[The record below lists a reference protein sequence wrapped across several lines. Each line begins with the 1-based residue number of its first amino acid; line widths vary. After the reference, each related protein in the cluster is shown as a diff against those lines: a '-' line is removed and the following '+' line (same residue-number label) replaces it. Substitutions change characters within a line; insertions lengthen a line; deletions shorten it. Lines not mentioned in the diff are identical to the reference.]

1 MGHRRGLRR
10 HGLHAHLASAH
21 RVFVRTAAR
30 GSGPQ
35 PGFWRGVFCAR
46 RGQPCA
52 FRLAPPRRSALIPAF
67 PAVGALRPF
76 CFLPCLR
83 LWPSLPFALP
93 FPLLIPALSPVW
105 HLPRPISCALRP
117 SAAAFSGQ
125 ILFHSARAEL
135 LQNSGRLWHSKQ
147 IESADRRSRARRR
160 ACVLAAPAVS
170 PFEGFRELRPKSSG
184 CAAIP
189 AQRPAPDRHPAGQ
202 SLRPPFSARAGACGR
217 RRLPSRRPQ
226 QRRCYRNPLRRRAP
240 RAWTRPKPF

>member
-30 GSGPQ
+30 GVGPQ

-52 FRLAPPRRSALIPAF
+52 CRLAPPRRSALIPAF
-67 PAVGALRPF
+67 PAEGALRPF

-83 LWPSLPFALP
+83 LWPSLCSSLPFADSCPLP
-93 FPLLIPALSPVW
+93 GLAPPAPNF
-105 HLPRPISCALRP
+105 LRP
-117 SAAAFSGQ
+117 AAAFSGQ

-147 IESADRRSRARRR
+147 IESADRRSRAGRR
-160 ACVLAAPAVS
+160 ACALAAPAVS

-189 AQRPAPDRHPAGQ
+189 AQSPAPDRHPAGQ